1 MKRRTVNMTLAEGIL
16 FILGI
21 IGAIIGGRKK
31 NYPAM
36 ISCLIVT
43 LVMFLLLAA
52 TVILVMGID

>member
-1 MKRRTVNMTLAEGIL
+1 MTLAEGIF

-31 NYPAM
+31 NYPVM
-36 ISCLIVT
+36 IGCLIVT

>member
-1 MKRRTVNMTLAEGIL
+1 MTLAEEIL

-21 IGAIIGGRKK
+21 VGAVIGGRKK
-31 NYPAM
+31 NYPVM
-36 ISCLIVT
+36 IGCLIVT